1 MVFDNMTPVEQ
12 ISHLIHNINRTALQT
27 RFVREVEQIINDE
40 P

>member
-1 MVFDNMTPVEQ
+1 MVFANMTPVEQ

-27 RFVREVEQIINDE
+27 RFVREIEQVIHDD